1 MIQIRNRIFW
11 LSLIGM
17 LLLTAAVILLPRYFS
32 RSMDLRTLNRVEA
45 VSRDEF
51 SFLEPGSDS
60 VLENIRAFR
69 QIDQKNTRLEL
80 IATMDEPGRMNDKLL
95 GQVYDQ
101 AMMAAD
107 TGYLPWIGAASYE
120 LAKMLGLESA
130 PYEYWGDRIRS
141 ARYYN
146 LTYDMDEQSRTR
158 KVLNFWYL
166 RFSDGKTF
174 DYYFLVNSV
183 NCQIYYA
190 ELYNQYTDLM
200 AGPYMSMEDS
210 TDKYVIDAVV
220 DSGGLTEW
228 FTYGCGAYYGA
239 DDAKYVGSSN
249 LREKLAMVILN
260 YEDQYA
266 YVEQLALPEKQ
277 LPFLGISVG
286 FQGLGNII
294 QSTAKE

>member
-1 MIQIRNRIFW
+1 MIQIRNRLFW
-11 LSLIGM
+11 LCLSGM
-17 LLLTAAVILLPRYFS
+17 LLLTAAVILLPRYLS
-32 RSMDLRTLNRVEA
+32 RSLDLRTLNKVEA
-45 VSRDEF
+45 VSRDNF

-69 QIDQKNTRLEL
+69 QIDQKNTSLEL
-80 IATMDEPGRMNDKLL
+80 IAAIDEPGRMNDELL

-107 TGYLPWIGAASYE
+107 TGYLPWIGSASYD
-120 LAKMLGLESA
+120 LAKILGLESE

-146 LTYDMDEQSRTR
+146 LTYDMDEQPRTR

-174 DYYFLVNSV
+174 DYYFLVNSM

-190 ELYNQYTDLM
+190 ELYNQYTDLIV
-200 AGPYMSMEDS
+200 GPYMSMEDAA
-210 TDKYVIDAVV
+210 DKYVI
-220 DSGGLTEW
+220 GGLIEG
-228 FTYGCGAYYGA
+228 FTYGCGAYYGS

-249 LREKLAMVILN
+249 LHEKLAMVILN
-260 YEDQYA
+260 YEDQFA

-277 LPFLGISVG
+277 LPFRGISVG
-286 FQGLGNII
+286 FQGLENIM
-294 QSTAKE
+294 QSTTKE